1 MIFGMSS
8 RTNVGVE
15 RDEVRMQ
22 VAVSNFTDRG
32 ETNDRAKLT
41 VTTGRR
47 DYGRDGCLHVWGM

>member
-1 MIFGMSS
+1 
-8 RTNVGVE
+8 
-15 RDEVRMQ
+15 MQ

-47 DYGRDGCLHVWGM
+47 DYRRDGWLHVWGM